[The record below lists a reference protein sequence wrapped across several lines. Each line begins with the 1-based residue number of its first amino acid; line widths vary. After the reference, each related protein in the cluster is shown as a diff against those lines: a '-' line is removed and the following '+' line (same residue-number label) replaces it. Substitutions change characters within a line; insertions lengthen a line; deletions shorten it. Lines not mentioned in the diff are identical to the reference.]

1 MRRKIIPF
9 KKQPKQLKL
18 KRLTHLN
25 LNQNSSK
32 RLKHNDLG
40 DYNEDSSSHA

>member
-1 MRRKIIPF
+1 MRRKNNTL

-40 DYNEDSSSHA
+40 DYNEENSSHA

>member
-1 MRRKIIPF
+1 VIPF
-9 KKQPKQLKL
+9 KKQLKQLKL

-32 RLKHNDLG
+32 RLKDNDLG
-40 DYNEDSSSHA
+40 DYSEESSSHIFSW

>member
-1 MRRKIIPF
+1 MIPL
-9 KKQPKQLKL
+9 KKQLKQLKL

-32 RLKHNDLG
+32 RLKDNDLRR
-40 DYNEDSSSHA
+40 YSKDSSSHA